1 MKWEDNEENY
11 NGRGS
16 QLIWNQWELEG
27 FIRDFQNKV
36 DENGKKIAL
45 TMAEELVLHSLWNLQ
60 EDYRRKANYYKR
72 RDRQERYKDESR
84 QLSNQLLEVTAE
96 RDTLREKVK
105 EASIAS
111 GLFIQSVR
119 EKLGWEKKND

>member
-1 MKWEDNEENY
+1 MQWEDNEENY

-16 QLIWNQWELEG
+16 QLKWCDWELNNLIHSMES
-27 FIRDFQNKV
+27 KV
-36 DENGKKIAL
+36 VAGKRYPL
-45 TMAEELVLHSLWNLQ
+45 TPAEELVLHSLYNLQ
-60 EDYRRKANYYKR
+60 QDYRRKANYCKR
-72 RDRQERYKDESR
+72 RDRQERYKEESQ
-84 QLSNQLLEVTAE
+84 QLSTQLLEVTKE

>member
-1 MKWEDNEENY
+1 MQWEDNEENY

-16 QLIWNQWELEG
+16 QLVWSRWELEG
-27 FIRDFQNKV
+27 FIQNFQSKL
-36 DENGKKIAL
+36 DEDGKKIPL

-60 EDYRRKANYYKR
+60 EDYRRKENYTRCKER
-72 RDRQERYKDESR
+72 EGRYKEESQ
-84 QLSNQLLEVTAE
+84 QLSNQLLEVTEE
-96 RDTLREKVK
+96 RDSLREKVK